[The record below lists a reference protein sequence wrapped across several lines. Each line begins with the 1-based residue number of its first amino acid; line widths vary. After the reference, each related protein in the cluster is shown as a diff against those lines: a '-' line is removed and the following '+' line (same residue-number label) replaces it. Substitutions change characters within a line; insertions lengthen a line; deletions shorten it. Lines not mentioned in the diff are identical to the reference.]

1 MITSI
6 DELLMYVSKYNLFIA
21 YSSNDDSLSDCIGYI
36 DNKTF
41 WLVGDTVYYTYNR
54 DNK

>member
-1 MITSI
+1 MITTI
-6 DELLMYVSKYNLFIA
+6 DELLMYVSRYSLFIVH
-21 YSSNDDSLSDCIGYI
+21 SDNDDSFNDCIGHI

-54 DNK
+54 DK